1 MGCGAFTPHGELP
14 SQMVVSFD
22 SVKVDRMKDNQLS
35 IVLGETQNAGL
46 AVETLNNLH
55 ASQLA
60 GTVCVYTG
68 DCFPAIQTMLKMKG
82 SMQVFPQVKQLYES
96 AAQVDLNQS
105 PFLYT
110 V

>member
-1 MGCGAFTPHGELP
+1 MGYGAFTPHGELP
-14 SQMVVSFD
+14 SQMVVSFG
-22 SVKVDRMKDNQLS
+22 SVKMKDNQLS
-35 IVLGETQNAGL
+35 IVLRETQNARL
-46 AVETLNNLH
+46 AVETLIDSLH

-60 GTVCVYTG
+60 GTIYTG